1 MKILV
6 ASVGKSK
13 PKDAESLIIQEYITR
28 LPWKISLHEI
38 GHQNSKEKESQALL
52 RSVEN
57 YYIVTLDQ
65 KGEQF
70 SSEEFAG
77 LLNNLQLH
85 GKSNI
90 AFAIGGAN
98 GHHQSMLEKSQKII
112 SFGKMT
118 LAHKLAKIILIEQLY
133 RAYTI
138 SKGHPYNK

>member
-1 MKILV
+1 
-6 ASVGKSK
+6 
-13 PKDAESLIIQEYITR
+13 
-28 LPWKISLHEI
+28 
-38 GHQNSKEKESQALL
+38 LL